1 MKLILSPWLKKCC
14 PAFFQHAGSGTRP
27 DPASPDQAD
36 GLDPRRA
43 IHGPRHPDS
52 EERPDARRHFLRDAL
67 ALTGAVTLGG
77 CDKLSETDWAP
88 KVLGGA
94 TALSHAAQRALSR
107 NAMAREYSEA
117 EISPVFRPNGST
129 DPQSSEY
136 RALAANGFHDYRLN
150 VGGLVAHPLSLSLEQ
165 LRALPNRT
173 QITRHDCVEG
183 WSVIGKWTGVQL
195 SRVLE
200 MAQPTKAARYAV
212 FRCYDAMDDGSEYYE
227 SLGFDDAYHPQTLL
241 AWKLNG
247 KTLPIPNGA
256 PLRLRVPRQLGYKM
270 AKYLRRID
278 LVDSFK
284 SVEGGQGGYWEDQG
298 YQWYAGI

>member
-1 MKLILSPWLKKCC
+1 MKLINK
-14 PAFFQHAGSGTRP
+14 
-27 DPASPDQAD
+27 
-36 GLDPRRA
+36 RR
-43 IHGPRHPDS
+43 R
-52 EERPDARRHFLRDAL
+52 FLRDAL
-67 ALTGAVTLGG
+67 ALTGAVAVGG
-77 CDKLSETDWAP
+77 CDKLSETGWAP
-88 KVLGGA
+88 KVLGSA
-94 TALSHAAQRALSR
+94 TALSHAAQRTLSHD
-107 NAMAREYSEA
+107 AMAREYGEA
-117 EISPVFRPNGST
+117 DISPVFRPNGST
-129 DPQSSEY
+129 DPQSKEY
-136 RALAANGFHDYRLN
+136 RALAAGGFRDYRLT

-165 LRALPNRT
+165 LHALPSRT

-200 MAQPTKAARYAV
+200 MAHPASAARYVV

-227 SLGFDDAYHPQTLL
+227 SLGFDDAHHPQTIL
-241 AWKLNG
+241 AWALNG

-256 PLRLRVPRQLGYKM
+256 PLRLQVPRQLGYKM

-284 SVEGGQGGYWEDQG
+284 SIGDGSGGYWEDQG

>member
-1 MKLILSPWLKKCC
+1 MKLINN
-14 PAFFQHAGSGTRP
+14 
-27 DPASPDQAD
+27 
-36 GLDPRRA
+36 RR
-43 IHGPRHPDS
+43 R
-52 EERPDARRHFLRDAL
+52 FLRDAL
-67 ALTGAVTLGG
+67 ALTGAMALGG
-77 CDKLSETDWAP
+77 CDKLSESDWAP
-88 KVLGGA
+88 RVLDSA
-94 TALSHAAQRALSR
+94 TGLSHAAQRALSHD
-107 NAMAREYSEA
+107 AMAREYTEA
-117 EISPVFRPNGST
+117 DISPVFRPNGST
-129 DPQSSEY
+129 HPQAPEY
-136 RALAANGFHDYRLN
+136 RALAANGFRDYRLAI
-150 VGGLVAHPLSLSLEQ
+150 GGLVAHPLSLSLDD

-195 SRVLE
+195 SRVLK
-200 MAQPTKAARYAV
+200 MTQPTRTARYVV
-212 FRCYDAMDDGSEYYE
+212 FRCYDQMDDDSEYYE

-241 AWKLNG
+241 AWALNS

-284 SVEGGQGGYWEDQG
+284 SIEGGRGGYWEDQG

>member
-1 MKLILSPWLKKCC
+1 MKLIN
-14 PAFFQHAGSGTRP
+14 
-27 DPASPDQAD
+27 
-36 GLDPRRA
+36 RR
-43 IHGPRHPDS
+43 
-52 EERPDARRHFLRDAL
+52 RRFLRDAL
-67 ALTGAVTLGG
+67 ALTGAVALDG
-77 CDKLSETDWAP
+77 CDKLSETDWTP
-88 KVLGGA
+88 KVLGSA
-94 TALSHAAQRALSR
+94 TALSRAAQGALSR

-117 EISPVFRPNGST
+117 DISPVFRPNGST
-129 DPQSSEY
+129 NPQSTEY
-136 RALAANGFHDYRLN
+136 RALAANEFRDYRLG
-150 VGGLVAHPLSLSLEQ
+150 VGGLVAHPLSLSLDQ

-195 SRVLE
+195 SQVLH
-200 MAQPTKAARYAV
+200 MAQPTAAARYVV

-227 SLGFDDAYHPQTLL
+227 SLGFDDAHHPQTIL
-241 AWKLNG
+241 AWSLNG

-278 LVDSFK
+278 LVASFK
-284 SVEGGQGGYWEDQG
+284 DIEGGAGGYWEDQG